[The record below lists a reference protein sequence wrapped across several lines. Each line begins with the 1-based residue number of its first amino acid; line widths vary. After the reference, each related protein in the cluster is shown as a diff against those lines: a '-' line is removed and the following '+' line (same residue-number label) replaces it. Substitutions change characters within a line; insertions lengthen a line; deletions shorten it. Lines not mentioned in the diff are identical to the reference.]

1 LLKPGEMLRDW
12 QYVGKSSRDLRIDW
26 LRGLAMTCV
35 IVDHSRLSSLFSW
48 FSYERF
54 WTVTAAEVF
63 VVLSGAVLGMVYGPK
78 LNHGHWTTVVSRLG
92 RRAVTLYAAFLAVT
106 ISVVLLAVAGVD
118 VQSLTT
124 WDDRVNGFVEFLNP
138 QTLNAAAWRD
148 ILLMRAA
155 PWPFQIV
162 GLYVWLVA
170 AAVPCLLLLRFA
182 GWRPLLAVSW
192 ILYLWY
198 RIAPHAVTTGQFET
212 SFPLL
217 AWQLLFVHG
226 IAMGYYRDEL
236 AARVSRL
243 PRFVPLAACTASVA
257 FVVFAF
263 CNPWTEGPGVLHWTL
278 VSPERFAA
286 LYSDYFTLSDLG
298 IGRLL
303 NLAVS
308 LPVGYAALSTL
319 WRVARPFGTVFIT
332 LGQQSLGAFVL
343 HVYAVLAMAH
353 MSPASGIWTNTLV
366 QLTAILTIVGLLHA
380 IRRFSTRRR
389 PVMTSTPTPQP
400 VAA

>member
-1 LLKPGEMLRDW
+1 MLRDW

-35 IVDHSRLSSLFSW
+35 IVDHSKLSSLFSW

-78 LNHGHWTTVVSRLG
+78 LNQGRWTMVASRLG
-92 RRAVTLYAAFLAVT
+92 RRALTLYVAFLAVT
-106 ISVVLLAVAGVD
+106 VSVVLLALAGID

-170 AAVPCLLLLRFA
+170 AAVPCLLVLRFV
-182 GWRPLLAVSW
+182 GWRPVLALSW

-198 RIAPHAVTTGQFET
+198 RVAPHAVTTGQFEA

-226 IAMGYYRDEL
+226 LAMGYYRDEL
-236 AARVSRL
+236 GARVSRL

-263 CNPWTEGPGVLHWTL
+263 CNPWTEGPGILHWTL

-286 LYSDYFTLSDLG
+286 LYSDYFTLNDLG
-298 IGRLL
+298 VGRLL

-343 HVYAVLAMAH
+343 HVYAVLVMAH
-353 MSPASGIWTNTLV
+353 MSSERGIWTNTLV
-366 QLTAILTIVGLLHA
+366 QLTAILTIVGVLHA

-389 PVMTSTPTPQP
+389 RPVMTTAPQP

>member
-1 LLKPGEMLRDW
+1 MLRGW
-12 QYVGKSSRDLRIDW
+12 QYGEKGARDLRIDW

-35 IVDHSRLSSLFSW
+35 IVDHSKLSSLLSW

-78 LNHGHWTTVVSRLG
+78 LNRGHWTTVVGRLG
-92 RRAVTLYAAFLAVT
+92 RRAVTLYVAFLAVT
-106 ISVVLLAVAGVD
+106 VSVVLLGLTGID
-118 VQSLTT
+118 VQSLTS

-170 AAVPCLLLLRFA
+170 AAVPCLLALRFA
-182 GWRPLLAVSW
+182 GWRPLIAVSW

-226 IAMGYYRDEL
+226 LAMGYCRDQL
-236 AARVSRL
+236 GTFVSRL
-243 PRFVPLAACTASVA
+243 PRCVPLAAYGVA
-257 FVVFAF
+257 AAFIVFAF
-263 CNPWTEGPGVLHWTL
+263 CNPWTEGPGVLRWTL
-278 VSPERFAA
+278 VSPERFTA

-308 LPVGYAALSTL
+308 LPVGYAALSAL
-319 WRVARPFGTVFIT
+319 WRIARPFGTVFIT

-343 HVYAVLAMAH
+343 HVYAILVMAH
-353 MSPASGIWTNTLV
+353 MPPEDGIWRNTLV
-366 QLTAILTIVGLLHA
+366 QLTAILTIAALLYG
-380 IRRFSTRRR
+380 IRRLSLRRR
-389 PVMTSTPTPQP
+389 PATSP
-400 VAA
+400 VPRPLAA

>member
-1 LLKPGEMLRDW
+1 MLRDW
-12 QYVGKSSRDLRIDW
+12 QYVGKGSRDLRIDW

-35 IVDHSRLSSLFSW
+35 IVDHSKASSLLSW

-78 LNHGHWTTVVSRLG
+78 LNQGQWKSVARKLG
-92 RRAVTLYAAFLAVT
+92 RRALVLYIAFLAVT
-106 ISVVLLAVAGVD
+106 VSVVLLGLTGIN

-124 WDDRVNGFVEFLNP
+124 WDDGVNGFVEFLNP

-170 AAVPCLLLLRFA
+170 AAVPCLLALRFA

-192 ILYLWY
+192 IVYLWY

-217 AWQLLFVHG
+217 VWQLLFVHG
-226 IAMGYYRDEL
+226 IAMGYCRDQL
-236 AARVSRL
+236 GTFVARL
-243 PRFVPLAACTASVA
+243 PRAVTLATCAASAA
-257 FVVFAF
+257 FIVFAL
-263 CNPWTEGPGVLHWTL
+263 CNPWTEGPGVLHWNL

-286 LYSDYFTLSDLG
+286 LYSDYFALSELG
-298 IGRLL
+298 VGRLL

-308 LPVGYAALSTL
+308 LPIGYAALSAL
-319 WRVARPFGTVFIT
+319 WRLARPFGTIFIT

-343 HVYAVLAMAH
+343 HVYAVLAIAH
-353 MSPASGIWTNTLV
+353 MSPENGIWTNTLV
-366 QLTAILTIVGLLHA
+366 QLAAILTIAGLLHA
-380 IRRFSTRRR
+380 MRRFSRGRR
-389 PVMTSTPTPQP
+389 PVVTPATQP
-400 VAA
+400 LAA

>member
-1 LLKPGEMLRDW
+1 MLRDW
-12 QYVGKSSRDLRIDW
+12 QYVGGNSSRDLRIDW

-35 IVDHSRLSSLFSW
+35 IVDHSKLSSLLSW

-78 LNHGHWTTVVSRLG
+78 LKQGRWTTVAHRLG
-92 RRAVTLYAAFLAVT
+92 RRAVMLYVAFLAVT
-106 ISVVLLAVAGVD
+106 VSVVLLALAGVD

-138 QTLNAAAWRD
+138 QTLDAAAWRD

-170 AAVPCLLLLRFA
+170 AAVPCLLVLRFA
-182 GWRPLLAVSW
+182 GWRPLLAFSW

-198 RIAPHAVTTGQFET
+198 RIAPHSLTTGQFEAN
-212 SFPLL
+212 FPLL

-236 AARVSRL
+236 GARVSRL
-243 PRFVPLAACTASVA
+243 PRFVPLAACAASVA

-263 CNPWTEGPGVLHWTL
+263 CNPWTEGPGVLHWTI
-278 VSPERFAA
+278 VSPERFTA

-308 LPVGYAALSTL
+308 LPVGYAALSVL

-353 MSPASGIWTNTLV
+353 ISSESGIWTNTLV
-366 QLTAILTIVGLLHA
+366 QLTAILTIAALLNA
-380 IRRFSTRRR
+380 IRRFSPRRR
-389 PVMTSTPTPQP
+389 PVMTPTPQA

>member
-1 LLKPGEMLRDW
+1 MLRDW
-12 QYVGKSSRDLRIDW
+12 HYGEKGSRDLRIDW

-35 IVDHSRLSSLFSW
+35 IVDHSKLSSLLSW

-78 LNHGHWTTVVSRLG
+78 LTQGHWTTVVSRLG
-92 RRAVTLYAAFLAVT
+92 RRAVTLYVAFLAVT
-106 ISVVLLAVAGVD
+106 VSVVLLGLTGID

-170 AAVPCLLLLRFA
+170 AAVPCLLALRFA
-182 GWRPLLAVSW
+182 GWRPLIAVSW

-212 SFPLL
+212 TFPLL

-226 IAMGYYRDEL
+226 LVMGYCRDQL
-236 AARVSRL
+236 GVFVSRL
-243 PRFVPLAACTASVA
+243 PRFVPFAAYGAAAA
-257 FVVFAF
+257 FIVFAF
-263 CNPWTEGPGVLHWTL
+263 CNPWTEGPGILRWSL
-278 VSPERFAA
+278 VSPERFTA

-308 LPVGYAALSTL
+308 LPVGYAALSAL

-343 HVYAVLAMAH
+343 HVYAVLVMAH
-353 MSPASGIWTNTLV
+353 MPLEDGIWTNTLV
-366 QLTAILTIVGLLHA
+366 QLAAILAIAALLYA
-380 IRRFSTRRR
+380 IRRFSPRRR
-389 PVMTSTPTPQP
+389 PVLSP
-400 VAA
+400 VTRPLAA

>member
-1 LLKPGEMLRDW
+1 MLRDW
-12 QYVGKSSRDLRIDW
+12 QYVGKTSRDLRIDW

-35 IVDHSRLSSLFSW
+35 IVDHSRLSSLLSW

-78 LNHGHWTTVVSRLG
+78 LNQGHWSAVARKLG
-92 RRAVTLYAAFLAVT
+92 RRALTLYVAFLAVT
-106 ISVVLLAVAGVD
+106 VSVVVLGLTGIN

-124 WDDRVNGFVEFLNP
+124 WDDQVNGFTEFLNP
-138 QTLNAAAWRD
+138 LTLNAAAWRD

-170 AAVPCLLLLRFA
+170 AAVPCLLALRYA
-182 GWRPLLAVSW
+182 GWRSLLAVSW

-198 RIAPHAVTTGQFET
+198 RVAPHSLTAGQFET
-212 SFPLL
+212 TFPLL
-217 AWQLLFVHG
+217 VWQLLFVHG
-226 IAMGYYRDEL
+226 LALGYHRDQIGTL
-236 AARVSRL
+236 VSRL
-243 PRFVPLAACTASVA
+243 PRLVPIGTAAASVA
-257 FVVFAF
+257 FIVFAF
-263 CNPWTEGPGVLHWTL
+263 CNPWTEGPGLLHWNL
-278 VSPERFAA
+278 VSPDRFAG

-308 LPVGYAALSTL
+308 LPIGYAALSAL
-319 WRVARPFGTVFIT
+319 WRVARPFGKVFIT

-343 HVYAVLAMAH
+343 HVYALLFMAH
-353 MSPASGIWTNTLV
+353 LSPENGIWANTLV
-366 QLTAILTIVGLLHA
+366 QLAAILSIAALLHA
-380 IRRFSTRRR
+380 IRRFSPRRR
-389 PVMTSTPTPQP
+389 PVMTPTTQP
-400 VAA
+400 LAA

>member
-1 LLKPGEMLRDW
+1 MLRDW
-12 QYVGKSSRDLRIDW
+12 QYGERGSRDLRIDW

-35 IVDHSRLSSLFSW
+35 IVDHSKLSSLLSW

-78 LNHGHWTTVVSRLG
+78 LNQGRWTTVVGRLS
-92 RRAVTLYAAFLAVT
+92 RRAGTLYVAFLAVT
-106 ISVVLLAVAGVD
+106 LSVVLLSLTGID
-118 VQSLTT
+118 VESLTT

-170 AAVPCLLLLRFA
+170 AAVPCLLALRFV
-182 GWRPLLAVSW
+182 GWRPLLGVSW

-212 SFPLL
+212 NFPLL
-217 AWQLLFVHG
+217 VWQLLFVHG
-226 IAMGYYRDEL
+226 IVMGYCRERL
-236 AARVSRL
+236 GTFVSRL
-243 PRFVPLAACTASVA
+243 PRFVPLAVYGASAA
-257 FVVFAF
+257 FIVFAF
-263 CNPWTEGPGVLHWTL
+263 CNPWTDGPGVLRWS
-278 VSPERFAA
+278 VISPERFAA

-308 LPVGYAALSTL
+308 LPAGYAALSAL

-343 HVYAVLAMAH
+343 HVYAILVMAH
-353 MSPASGIWTNTLV
+353 MPAENGIWTNTLV
-366 QLTAILTIVGLLHA
+366 QLMAIVAIAALLSA
-380 IRRFSTRRR
+380 IRRFSPRRR
-389 PVMTSTPTPQP
+389 PAMSPATRPL
-400 VAA
+400 AA

>member
-1 LLKPGEMLRDW
+1 MLRDW
-12 QYVGKSSRDLRIDW
+12 QYGEKSSRDLRIDW

-35 IVDHSRLSSLFSW
+35 IVDHSRLSSLLSW

-78 LNHGHWTTVVSRLG
+78 LNRGHWTTVVRRLG
-92 RRAVTLYAAFLAVT
+92 RRAVTLYVAFLAVT
-106 ISVVLLAVAGVD
+106 VSVVLLGVTGID

-138 QTLNAAAWRD
+138 QTLDAAAWRD
-148 ILLMRAA
+148 ILLMRAS

-170 AAVPCLLLLRFA
+170 AAVPCLLALRFA

-217 AWQLLFVHG
+217 VWQLLFVHG
-226 IAMGYYRDEL
+226 IALGYFRNEL
-236 AARVSRL
+236 GLFVARL
-243 PRFVPLAACTASVA
+243 PRFVPLAAYGASAA
-257 FVVFAF
+257 FIAFAF
-263 CNPWTEGPGVLHWTL
+263 CNPWTEGPGVLRLGL
-278 VSPERFAA
+278 VSPERFTA

-303 NLAVS
+303 NLAVA
-308 LPVGYAALSTL
+308 LPVGYAALSAL

-343 HVYAVLAMAH
+343 HVYAILVIAH
-353 MSPASGIWTNTLV
+353 MSPENGIWTNTLV
-366 QLTAILTIVGLLHA
+366 QLTAILAIAALLNLV
-380 IRRFSTRRR
+380 RRLFASEKPRI
-389 PVMTSTPTPQP
+389 SPTASQA

>member
-1 LLKPGEMLRDW
+1 MLRDW
-12 QYVGKSSRDLRIDW
+12 QYVQYVGGKSSRDLRIDW

-35 IVDHSRLSSLFSW
+35 IIDHSKLSSLLSW

-78 LNHGHWTTVVSRLG
+78 LNQGRWQTVAVRLG
-92 RRAVTLYAAFLAVT
+92 RRALTLYFAFLAVT
-106 ISVVLLAVAGVD
+106 LSVVLLGLTGIN

-124 WDDRVNGFVEFLNP
+124 WDDQVNGFVEFLNS

-170 AAVPCLLLLRFA
+170 AAVPCLLALRFA
-182 GWRPLLAVSW
+182 GWRPLLGVSW

-198 RIAPHAVTTGQFET
+198 RVSPHTVTTGQFET
-212 SFPLL
+212 NFPLL
-217 AWQLLFVHG
+217 VWQLLFVHG
-226 IAMGYYRDEL
+226 IAMGYYRDKVG
-236 AARVSRL
+236 AFVSRL
-243 PRFVPLAACTASVA
+243 PRFVPLAACTASLA

-263 CNPWTEGPGVLHWTL
+263 CNPWTEGPDILHWTL

-298 IGRLL
+298 VGRLL

-308 LPVGYAALSTL
+308 LPVGYAALSVL
-319 WRVARPFGTVFIT
+319 WKLARPFGSVFIT

-343 HVYAVLAMAH
+343 HVYAILAMAH
-353 MSPASGIWTNTLV
+353 LSPENGIWTNTVV
-366 QLTAILTIVGLLHA
+366 QVAAILTIAALLHA
-380 IRRFSTRRR
+380 VRRLSPRRR
-389 PVMTSTPTPQP
+389 PAMTPTPQP

>member
-1 LLKPGEMLRDW
+1 MEMLRDW

-26 LRGLAMTCV
+26 MRGLAMTCV
-35 IVDHSRLSSLFSW
+35 IVDHSKLSSLFSW

-78 LNHGHWTTVVSRLG
+78 LNQGRWSTVVRRLG
-92 RRAVTLYAAFLAVT
+92 RRALTLYVAFLAVT
-106 ISVVLLAVAGVD
+106 ISVVLLALAGID

-124 WDDRVNGFVEFLNP
+124 FDDRVNGFVDFLNP

-170 AAVPCLLLLRFA
+170 AAVPCLLLLRYA
-182 GWRPLLAVSW
+182 GWRPLLAISW
-192 ILYLWY
+192 VLYLWY
-198 RIAPHAVTTGQFET
+198 RIAPHTVTTGQFET
-212 SFPLL
+212 TFPIL

-226 IAMGYYRDEL
+226 IAMGYYRDKL
-236 AARVSRL
+236 GACASRL
-243 PRFVPLAACTASVA
+243 PRFVPFAVCTVSIA

-263 CNPWTEGPGVLHWTL
+263 CNPWTEGPDVLRWTF
-278 VSPERFAA
+278 VSPERFTS
-286 LYSDYFTLSDLG
+286 LYSDYFALSDLG

-308 LPVGYAALSTL
+308 LPVGYAALSAL
-319 WRVARPFGTVFIT
+319 WRVARPFGAVFIT
-332 LGQQSLGAFVL
+332 LGEQSLGAFVL
-343 HVYAVLAMAH
+343 HVYAVLVMAH
-353 MSPASGIWTNTLV
+353 MSPESGIWTNTLV
-366 QLTAILTIVGLLHA
+366 QLTAILTIAALLHA
-380 IRRFSTRRR
+380 VRRLSSHRRT
-389 PVMTSTPTPQP
+389 VMTPRPQP

>member
-1 LLKPGEMLRDW
+1 MLRRW
-12 QYVGKSSRDLRIDW
+12 QYEEKSGRDLRIDW

-35 IVDHSRLSSLFSW
+35 IVDHSKLSSLLSW

-63 VVLSGAVLGMVYGPK
+63 VVLSGAVLGMVYGRK
-78 LNHGHWTTVVSRLG
+78 LNKGHWTTVARGLG
-92 RRAVTLYAAFLAVT
+92 RRALLLYAAFLAVT
-106 ISVVLLAVAGVD
+106 ISVVLLGLTGID

-138 QTLNAAAWRD
+138 QTLDAAAWRD

-170 AAVPCLLLLRFA
+170 AAVPCLLVLRFA

-192 ILYLWY
+192 LLYLSY

-217 AWQLLFVHG
+217 VWQLLFVHG
-226 IAMGYYRDEL
+226 LAIGYYREQL
-236 AARVSRL
+236 GTYVSRL
-243 PRFVPLAACTASVA
+243 PRFVALAPYGASAA
-257 FVVFAF
+257 FIAFAL
-263 CNPWTEGPGVLHWTL
+263 CNPWTEGPGMLRWNL

-298 IGRLL
+298 VGRLL

-308 LPVGYAALSTL
+308 LPVGYAALSAL
-319 WRVARPFGTVFIT
+319 WRLARPFGRVFIT

-343 HVYAVLAMAH
+343 HVYAVLVMAH
-353 MSPASGIWTNTLV
+353 MRDTGLWMNTLA
-366 QLTAILTIVGLLHA
+366 QLAAILA
-380 IRRFSTRRR
+380 IAAVLNAMRRLSPRRR
-389 PVMTSTPTPQP
+389 PVIAPAAQP
-400 VAA
+400 LAA

>member
-1 LLKPGEMLRDW
+1 MLRDW

-35 IVDHSRLSSLFSW
+35 IVDHSKLSSLFSW

-78 LNHGHWTTVVSRLG
+78 LKQGRWSTVALRLG
-92 RRAVTLYAAFLAVT
+92 RRAVTLYVAFLAVT
-106 ISVVLLAVAGVD
+106 ISVVLLALAGVD

-124 WDDRVNGFVEFLNP
+124 WDDRVNGFVEFLSP
-138 QTLNAAAWRD
+138 QSLDAAAWRD
-148 ILLMRAA
+148 MLLMRAA

-170 AAVPCLLLLRFA
+170 AAIPCLLVLRFA
-182 GWRPLLAVSW
+182 GWRPLLVFSW
-192 ILYLWY
+192 VLYLWY
-198 RIAPHAVTTGQFET
+198 RVAPHAVTSGQFEST
-212 SFPLL
+212 FPLL
-217 AWQLLFVHG
+217 VWQLLFVHG

-236 AARVSRL
+236 GARVSRL
-243 PRFVPLAACTASVA
+243 PRFIPLAACAAAMA
-257 FVVFAF
+257 FLVFAL
-263 CNPWTEGPGVLHWTL
+263 CNPWTEGPGVLRWTL
-278 VSPERFAA
+278 ISPERFTA
-286 LYSDYFTLSDLG
+286 LYSDYFSLSDLG

-308 LPVGYAALSTL
+308 LPVGYAVLSAL
-319 WRVARPFGTVFIT
+319 WRAARPFGTVFIT

-353 MSPASGIWTNTLV
+353 MSSENGIWTNTLV
-366 QLTAILTIVGLLHA
+366 QLTAILTIAALLHA

-389 PVMTSTPTPQP
+389 AVMTPTPQP
-400 VAA
+400 MAA

>member
-1 LLKPGEMLRDW
+1 MLRDW
-12 QYVGKSSRDLRIDW
+12 QYVGKGSRDLRIDW

-35 IVDHSRLSSLFSW
+35 IVDHSRLSSLLSW

-78 LNHGHWTTVVSRLG
+78 LNQGHWATVARKLG
-92 RRAVTLYAAFLAVT
+92 RRALTLYVAFLAVT
-106 ISVVLLAVAGVD
+106 VSVVVLGLTGINVE
-118 VQSLTT
+118 SLTT
-124 WDDRVNGFVEFLNP
+124 WDDRVNGFIEFLNP

-170 AAVPCLLLLRFA
+170 AAVPCLLALRFA

-198 RIAPHAVTTGQFET
+198 RITPHAVTAGQFET
-212 SFPLL
+212 TFPLL
-217 AWQLLFVHG
+217 VWQLLFVHG
-226 IAMGYYRDEL
+226 LVMGYHRDAVGTL
-236 AARVSRL
+236 VARL
-243 PRFVPLAACTASVA
+243 PRLVPLIAGAASVA
-257 FVVFAF
+257 FIVFAF
-263 CNPWTEGPGVLHWTL
+263 CNPWTEGPGLLHWNL

-303 NLAVS
+303 NLAIS
-308 LPVGYAALSTL
+308 LPIGYAALSAL
-319 WRVARPFGTVFIT
+319 WRVARPFGAVFIT

-343 HVYAVLAMAH
+343 HVYAVLVMAH
-353 MSPASGIWTNTLV
+353 MSPESGIWTNTLV
-366 QLTAILTIVGLLHA
+366 QLAAILTIAALLHA
-380 IRRFSTRRR
+380 IRRFSPRRR
-389 PVMTSTPTPQP
+389 PRPLMTPSTQP
-400 VAA
+400 LAA

>member
-1 LLKPGEMLRDW
+1 MLRDW

-35 IVDHSRLSSLFSW
+35 IVDHSRLSSLLSW

-78 LNHGHWTTVVSRLG
+78 LNQGHWTTVARKLG
-92 RRAVTLYAAFLAVT
+92 RRALILYVAFLAVT
-106 ISVVLLAVAGVD
+106 VSVVVLGLTGINVE
-118 VQSLTT
+118 SLTT
-124 WDDRVNGFVEFLNP
+124 WDDRVNGFIEFLNP

-170 AAVPCLLLLRFA
+170 AAVPCLLVLRFA

-198 RIAPHAVTTGQFET
+198 RIAPHALTAGQFET
-212 SFPLL
+212 TFPLL
-217 AWQLLFVHG
+217 VWQLLFVHG
-226 IAMGYYRDEL
+226 LVMGYHRDAL
-236 AARVSRL
+236 GTLVSRL
-243 PRFVPLAACTASVA
+243 PRLVPLIAGAASVA
-257 FVVFAF
+257 FIVFAF
-263 CNPWTEGPGVLHWTL
+263 CNPWTEGPGLLHWNL

-308 LPVGYAALSTL
+308 LPIGYAALSAL
-319 WRVARPFGTVFIT
+319 WRVARPFGKVFIT

-353 MSPASGIWTNTLV
+353 LSPESGILTNTLA
-366 QLTAILTIVGLLHA
+366 QLAAILTIAALLHA
-380 IRRFSTRRR
+380 IRRFSPRRR
-389 PVMTSTPTPQP
+389 PVMTPTTQP
-400 VAA
+400 LAA

>member
-1 LLKPGEMLRDW
+1 MRGW
-12 QYVGKSSRDLRIDW
+12 QYGEKSGRDLRIDW

-35 IVDHSRLSSLFSW
+35 IVDHSKLSSLLSW

-78 LNHGHWTTVVSRLG
+78 LNQGHWTTVVRRLG
-92 RRAVTLYAAFLAVT
+92 RRAVTLYVAFLAVT
-106 ISVVLLAVAGVD
+106 LSVVLLGLTGID

-138 QTLNAAAWRD
+138 QTLDAAAWRD
-148 ILLMRAA
+148 ILLMHAA

-170 AAVPCLLLLRFA
+170 AAVPCLLALRFA
-182 GWRPLLAVSW
+182 GWRPVLAVSW

-198 RIAPHAVTTGQFET
+198 RITPHSVTSGQFET
-212 SFPLL
+212 TFPLL

-226 IAMGYYRDEL
+226 IVLGYCRDEL
-236 AARVSRL
+236 GKFVSGL
-243 PRFVPLAACTASVA
+243 PRLVPLAAYAASAA
-257 FVVFAF
+257 FIVFAF
-263 CNPWTEGPGVLHWTL
+263 CNPWTEGPGLLRWSI
-278 VSPERFAA
+278 VSPERFMA

-303 NLAVS
+303 NLAVA
-308 LPVGYAALSTL
+308 LPVGYAALSAF
-319 WRVARPFGTVFIT
+319 WRIARPFGTVFIT

-343 HVYAVLAMAH
+343 HVYAILLIAH
-353 MSPASGIWTNTLV
+353 MPAENGLWTNTLV
-366 QLTAILTIVGLLHA
+366 QLTAILAIAALLHA
-380 IRRFSTRRR
+380 IRHVSPRRR
-389 PVMTSTPTPQP
+389 PVMAPATRPL
-400 VAA
+400 AA